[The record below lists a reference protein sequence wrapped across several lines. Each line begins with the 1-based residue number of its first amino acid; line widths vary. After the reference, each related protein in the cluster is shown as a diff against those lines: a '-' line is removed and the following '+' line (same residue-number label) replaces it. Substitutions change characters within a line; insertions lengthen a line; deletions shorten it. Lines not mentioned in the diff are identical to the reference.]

1 MYTHS
6 SCVTT
11 SPHQH
16 RWCCVLLHTYLGV
29 PPQTPIQPTPVQMP
43 FQVMPVTHPS
53 HFTRV
58 WGRGVHARC
67 RGISFSPSFL
77 DCTIISQP
85 HCGVIFILRCRFFV
99 SCLDT
104 HEQLLLFSKRNS

>member
-58 WGRGVHARC
+58 WGRGVHARATREESC
-67 RGISFSPSFL
+67 RPKQAGAAGGMEAAGLRGIGLIDWADCRPLL
-77 DCTIISQP
+77 D
-85 HCGVIFILRCRFFV
+85 L
-99 SCLDT
+99 
-104 HEQLLLFSKRNS
+104 

>member
-58 WGRGVHARC
+58 WGRGVHARAPREESRC
-67 RGISFSPSFL
+67 PQTGGCCSGDGSSGIEG
-77 DCTIISQP
+77 DWI
-85 HCGVIFILRCRFFV
+85 GRMG
-99 SCLDT
+99 
-104 HEQLLLFSKRNS
+104 